1 MFYFDYTFWLLIPA
15 LIFALYAQ
23 SKVKS
28 TFARFSQVSSAS
40 RLTAAEAVSEIL
52 RYSPAS
58 EVRIERVP
66 GHLTDHYDPRKKVLR
81 LSDSVYH
88 STSIA
93 ALGVAAHEAG
103 HAIQHAQKY
112 SFLMM
117 RNAFYPIASFGSN
130 LAFPLFFIGL
140 IFSGGGTRILMDI
153 GIMLFSAAVLFTVI
167 TLPVEFD
174 ASRRA
179 LAILRERGFL
189 NAAELNG
196 ARSVLKAAAM
206 TYVASTAMAAI
217 QLLRMILIR
226 QSRH

>member
-1 MFYFDYTFWLLIPA
+1 MFYYDWTLWLLIPA

-28 TFARFSQVSSAS
+28 TFAHFSRMTSSS
-40 RLTAAEAVSEIL
+40 RLTASEAVSEIL
-52 RYSPAS
+52 KYSPAS
-58 EVRIERVP
+58 NVRVEKVS
-66 GHLTDHYDPRKKVLR
+66 GHLTDHYDPRTRVLR
-81 LSDSVYH
+81 LSESVYN
-88 STSIA
+88 SPSIA

-103 HAIQHAQKY
+103 HAIQHAQSY
-112 SFLMM
+112 GFLVA
-117 RNAFYPIASFGSN
+117 RNAIYPIASLGSN

-140 IFSGGGTRILMDI
+140 IFGSGRANILMDI
-153 GIMLFSAAVLFTVI
+153 AILLFTGAVAFTVI

-189 NAAELNG
+189 NARELEG
-196 ARSVLKAAAM
+196 ARKVLRAAAL
-206 TYVASTAMAAI
+206 TYVAATAMAAI

-226 QSRH
+226 QSRD

>member
-1 MFYFDYTFWLLIPA
+1 MFFFDYTLVLLIPA

-28 TFARFSQVSSAS
+28 TYLKYGQVISSS
-40 RLTAAEAVSEIL
+40 GLTAAEAVSEIL

-58 EVRIERVP
+58 DVRVERIP

-81 LSDSVYH
+81 LSESVYD
-88 STSIA
+88 SSSIA

-103 HAIQHAQKY
+103 HAIQHAQRY
-112 SFLMM
+112 SFLVL
-117 RNAFYPIASFGSN
+117 RNAFYPIASLGSN

-140 IFSGGGTRILMDI
+140 IFNRSSARVLMDV
-153 GIMLFSAAVLFTVI
+153 GILLFSAAVFFTVI

-179 LAILRERGFL
+179 LAILKERGFL
-189 NAAELNG
+189 NAAELEG
-196 ARSVLKAAAM
+196 ARKVLGAAAM
-206 TYVASTAMAAI
+206 TYVAATAMAAI

-226 QSRH
+226 QSRD

>member
-1 MFYFDYTFWLLIPA
+1 MFYLDYTFWLLIPA

-28 TFARFSQVSSAS
+28 TFSRFSQVSSAS
-40 RLTAAEAVSEIL
+40 RLTAAEAAGEIL
-52 RYSPAS
+52 RYSPAND
-58 EVRIERVP
+58 VRIERVP

-81 LSDSVYH
+81 LSDSVYQ

-103 HAIQHAQKY
+103 HAIQHAQRY
-112 SFLMM
+112 SFLVL
-117 RNAFYPIASFGSN
+117 RNAFYPIASLGSN

-140 IFSGGGTRILMDI
+140 IFNRGGAKVLMDL
-153 GIMLFSAAVLFTVI
+153 GILLFTAAVFFTVI

-179 LAILRERGFL
+179 LIILKERGFL
-189 NAAELNG
+189 NSAELNG

-226 QSRH
+226 QSRD

>member
-28 TFARFSQVSSAS
+28 TYAHFS
-40 RLTAAEAVSEIL
+40 RLASSSRMTAAEAVEEIL
-52 RYSPAS
+52 KYSPAS
-58 EVRIERVP
+58 NVRVERVP
-66 GHLTDHYDPRKKVLR
+66 GHLTDHYDPRTRVLR
-81 LSDSVYH
+81 LSESVYD
-88 STSIA
+88 SPSIA

-103 HAIQHAQKY
+103 HAIQHAQGY
-112 SFLMM
+112 AFLVL
-117 RNAFYPIASFGSN
+117 RNAIYPIASLGSN
-130 LAFPLFFIGL
+130 LAFPLFFFGL
-140 IFSGGGTRILMDI
+140 IFSRSGANILMDI
-153 GIMLFSAAVLFTVI
+153 GILLFTGAVAFTVI

-189 NAAELNG
+189 NAKELEG
-196 ARSVLKAAAM
+196 ARKVLQAAAL
-206 TYVASTAMAAI
+206 TYVAATAMAAI

-226 QSRH
+226 QSRD

>member
-1 MFYFDYTFWLLIPA
+1 MFFFDYTLVLLIPA

-28 TFARFSQVSSAS
+28 TYLKYSQVISSS
-40 RLTAAEAVSEIL
+40 GLTAAEAVSEIL

-58 EVRIERVP
+58 DVRVERIP

-81 LSDSVYH
+81 LSESVYD
-88 STSIA
+88 SSSIA

-103 HAIQHAQKY
+103 HAIQHAQRY
-112 SFLMM
+112 SFLVL
-117 RNAFYPIASFGSN
+117 RNAFYPIASLGSN

-140 IFSGGGTRILMDI
+140 IFNRSSARVLMDV
-153 GIMLFSAAVLFTVI
+153 GILLFSAAVFFTVI

-179 LAILRERGFL
+179 LAILKERGFL
-189 NAAELNG
+189 NAAELEG
-196 ARSVLKAAAM
+196 ARKVLGAAAM
-206 TYVASTAMAAI
+206 TYVAATAMAAI

-226 QSRH
+226 QSRD

>member
-1 MFYFDYTFWLLIPA
+1 MFFFDYTLVLLIPA

-28 TFARFSQVSSAS
+28 TYLKYSQVVSSS
-40 RLTAAEAVSEIL
+40 GLTAAEAVSEIL

-58 EVRIERVP
+58 DVRVERIP

-81 LSDSVYH
+81 LSESVYD
-88 STSIA
+88 SSSIA

-103 HAIQHAQKY
+103 HAIQHAQRY
-112 SFLMM
+112 SFLVL
-117 RNAFYPIASFGSN
+117 RNAFYPIASLGSN

-140 IFSGGGTRILMDI
+140 IFNRSSARVLMDV
-153 GIMLFSAAVLFTVI
+153 GILLFSAAVFFTVI

-179 LAILRERGFL
+179 LAILKERGFL
-189 NAAELNG
+189 NAAELEG
-196 ARSVLKAAAM
+196 ARKVLGAAAM
-206 TYVASTAMAAI
+206 TYVAATAMAAI

-226 QSRH
+226 QSRD

>member
-15 LIFALYAQ
+15 LIFAFYAQ
-23 SKVKS
+23 SRVKS
-28 TFARFSQVSSAS
+28 TFARYSQVSSAS
-40 RLTAAEAVSEIL
+40 RLTAAQCVAEIL
-52 RYSPAS
+52 RNSPAS
-58 EVRIERVP
+58 EVSLERVP

-81 LSDSVYH
+81 LSDSVYN

-112 SFLMM
+112 SFLML
-117 RNAFYPIASFGSN
+117 RNAFYPVASIGSN

-140 IFSGGGTRILMDI
+140 IFSSGGARILMDI
-153 GIMLFSAAVLFTVI
+153 GILLFSAAVLFTVI

-206 TYVASTAMAAI
+206 TYVASTAMAAL
-217 QLLRMILIR
+217 QLLRMIILR
-226 QSRH
+226 QSRD